1 MAVVQAHGGGA
12 RDVGQHGLLV
22 VGQRRVFLRVAL
34 AAARLLERAAV
45 GVGAVLREPLLDL
58 VHSLANEELL
68 EGVHLLAPGSGTHDV
83 GLAPVALRDPAR
95 DFFGKLFLRVR
106 GRAVHHGVVVR
117 VVVVAALAG
126 PAAEVRHG
134 RAVVVR
140 RGVLELVDVDGEDLA
155 LAVEHDVGK
164 DLVDAVNGR
173 TRVVGAGTHA
183 HGVGESKALIG
194 LSCGLRGLSR
204 LGSGLRLGL
213 GAGAGYGVLDGVDDA
228 VAGVG
233 RAGDDVH
240 VRRVRRDD
248 GRRYLLERRARYLG
262 RLAVRHD
269 LDRGDSVA
277 VHGDGDGDGTHEAV
291 GRAGERSAGA
301 ARALQ
306 RVLDGVY
313 DTVAGIGRTGDDI
326 DVGRV
331 RRDDGRGYLLER
343 RARYLGRLAV
353 GDDLNGGDLVAV
365 HGDGDGDGAHEA
377 VGSAGEHTCSAGL
390 LHELARGVHAGD
402 DGGGADGRA
411 GDGVDVA
418 VHGEVALGVHEANEE
433 VEVVLHSEAK
443 AVGVVDVADGVAL
456 DHAVIVDGDEKLDL
470 VHIAVRSHG

>member
-1 MAVVQAHGGGA
+1 M
-12 RDVGQHGLLV
+12 
-22 VGQRRVFLRVAL
+22 
-34 AAARLLERAAV
+34 
-45 GVGAVLREPLLDL
+45 
-58 VHSLANEELL
+58 
-68 EGVHLLAPGSGTHDV
+68 
-83 GLAPVALRDPAR
+83 
-95 DFFGKLFLRVR
+95 
-106 GRAVHHGVVVR
+106 
-117 VVVVAALAG
+117 
-126 PAAEVRHG
+126 RHG

-183 HGVGESKALIG
+183 HGVGESEALIG

-306 RVLDGVY
+306 RVLDGVD
-313 DTVAGIGRTGDDI
+313 DTVAGVSRTGDDI

-353 GDDLNGGDLVAV
+353 GDHLDCGDLVAV
-365 HGDGDGDGAHEA
+365 HGDGDSDGAAEA
-377 VGSAGEHTCSAGL
+377 VGRAGEHAGRAGL
-390 LHELARGVHAGD
+390 LHVLARRIDAGD
-402 DGGGADGRA
+402 DGRGAYRGA

-470 VHIAVRSHG
+470 VHIAVRGHGQDVAALALVDVGDLRVGAIVFDLLELAAAGQQVGDHLVELSLSVGRRGAGQAGARRREYDRADQDYGNGDKQFLHALGHFPAPPFATPKRFTGTALSSAQAQAFMMRIA

>member
-1 MAVVQAHGGGA
+1 M
-12 RDVGQHGLLV
+12 
-22 VGQRRVFLRVAL
+22 
-34 AAARLLERAAV
+34 
-45 GVGAVLREPLLDL
+45 
-58 VHSLANEELL
+58 
-68 EGVHLLAPGSGTHDV
+68 
-83 GLAPVALRDPAR
+83 
-95 DFFGKLFLRVR
+95 
-106 GRAVHHGVVVR
+106 
-117 VVVVAALAG
+117 
-126 PAAEVRHG
+126 RHG

-173 TRVVGAGTHA
+173 TRVVGDGTHA
-183 HGVGESKALIG
+183 HGVGESEALIG
-194 LSCGLRGLSR
+194 LGGDLRGLGR

-269 LDRGDSVA
+269 LDRGD
-277 VHGDGDGDGTHEAV
+277 
-291 GRAGERSAGA
+291 
-301 ARALQ
+301 
-306 RVLDGVY
+306 
-313 DTVAGIGRTGDDI
+313 
-326 DVGRV
+326 
-331 RRDDGRGYLLER
+331 
-343 RARYLGRLAV
+343 
-353 GDDLNGGDLVAV
+353 LVAV
-365 HGDGDGDGAHEA
+365 HGDGDSDGAHEA

-418 VHGEVALGVHEANEE
+418 VHGEVALGVHEANEA